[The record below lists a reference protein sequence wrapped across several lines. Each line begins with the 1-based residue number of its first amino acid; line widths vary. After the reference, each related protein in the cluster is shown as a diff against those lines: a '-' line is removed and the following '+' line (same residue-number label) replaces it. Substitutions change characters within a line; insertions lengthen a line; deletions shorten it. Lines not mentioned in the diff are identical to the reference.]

1 MMIFCPVIPPKT
13 GQVPGVTNETVFL
26 FLVVFI
32 IRNIGCTIPAVA
44 INQGPILYL
53 PFEDAD
59 NPVDHSDNPA
69 RPKINGKLE

>member
-1 MMIFCPVIPPKT
+1 MMIFCPSIPPKM
-13 GQVPGVTNETVFL
+13 GQVSGVTNETVFL
-26 FLVVFI
+26 FLVVFTI
-32 IRNIGCTIPAVA
+32 LSVGFTIPAVE

-69 RPKINGKLE
+69 IPKINGKLE